1 MNFAAAFCYW
11 CVFHIEKRGKKTDI
25 ETRAHDENEQEFYA
39 CFLGRHD
46 VCKNRVGHVISG
58 LRIAA
63 AVREREYRFALLRR
77 LPRAHRL
84 RR

>member
-39 CFLGRHD
+39 CLQTGTTFAKTGSVMLFLGF
-46 VCKNRVGHVISG
+46 
-58 LRIAA
+58 
-63 AVREREYRFALLRR
+63 E
-77 LPRAHRL
+77 
-84 RR
+84 